1 MKKYFVTGLV
11 ILLPIAVT
19 VFILL
24 FLIDLF
30 TAPFFGIVHRVL
42 LFVGQNVAYL
52 QKHQALLLFTSRL
65 IVLVFLFFIIIIL
78 GYLGTKFFS
87 NFLQNTFHKIMM
99 KIPFVKK
106 IYKIVRDITKTFFA
120 DKDKMFEA
128 TVVVPFPHANT
139 YALGLQSADA
149 PKEAQKKGE
158 HLKINGC
165 KSVFIPTSP
174 HPISGF
180 LVMMNEDMIKKTDI
194 TTEEAFKFLISAG
207 TFKPED
213 KKDEHPKN

>member
-1 MKKYFVTGLV
+1 MMKKYFVTGLV

-19 VFILL
+19 VIILV
-24 FLIDLF
+24 FLVDLF
-30 TAPFFGIVHRVL
+30 TAPFFGIVHHVL
-42 LFVGQNVAYL
+42 LFVGQNVVYL
-52 QKHQALLLFTSRL
+52 QKHQTLLLFTSRI
-65 IVLVFLFFIIIIL
+65 IVLIFLFFLIIIL
-78 GYLGTKFFS
+78 GYVGTKFFS

-106 IYKIVRDITKTFFA
+106 IYRIVRDITKTFFA
-120 DKDKMFEA
+120 DKEKMFES
-128 TVVVPFPHANT
+128 TVIVPFPHENT

-149 PKEAQKKGE
+149 PAEALQKGK
-158 HLKINGC
+158 HLKSGC
-165 KSVFIPTSP
+165 KSIFIPTSP

-180 LVMMNEDMIKKTDI
+180 LVMMNEDMIKQTDI

-213 KKDEHPKN
+213 KKDGQSKN